1 MKKWFQELRYKTKK
15 HNDKYLPF
23 KLHPKLPIEQCD
35 IMWSNISITS
45 FTKPKMTNIFLSA
58 ENFKKWVYFFSKLLT

>member
-1 MKKWFQELRYKTKK
+1 MRYKTKK

-45 FTKPKMTNIFLSA
+45 FTKPKMTNNFLSA
-58 ENFKKWVYFFSKLLT
+58 ENFKNGFAFLARS